1 MKAYNAGIAP
11 VEFLGKFAVIL
22 LFVAPVYVGGVS
34 YFFYYLVG
42 FTPWDSSVLRIIGIV
57 IGAIVGTIGAIM
69 ATIYIIKFGHEE
81 K

>member
-1 MKAYNAGIAP
+1 MKTYNAGIIP
-11 VEFLGKFAVIL
+11 VEFLWKFAVIL
-22 LFVAPVYVGGVS
+22 LLVAPIYIGGVP

-42 FTPWDSSVLRIIGIV
+42 FTPWDSSMLRIIGII